1 MPEEA
6 APPTDLW
13 IDTHFGKT
21 CNPMLAAKVM
31 ALCNSEPA
39 VRTVQ
44 NANWQCGWTIRA
56 YGRPKSH
63 VHCLQLMISKG
74 RYLGGDTDTVLYDPE
89 KAAPLRGALILDLP
103 TLLAA
108 GKAG

>member
-44 NANWQCGWTIRA
+44 NANRKCGWTIRA

-74 RYLGGDTDTVLYDPE
+74 RYLGGNAETVLFDLE
-89 KAAPLRGALILDLP
+89 KAAPLRGALIRDLP